1 MARTTPTGGDAVANP
16 AGTVRAAAGAAAGA
30 AAAPAARGGVRLR
43 GVTKTYG
50 AGEAAVHALRGVD
63 LHVEPGELVV
73 VLGPSGSGKTTL
85 LNVLGGI
92 EAPDGGSAE
101 VSGVELTGRRPR
113 ELAGFRREH
122 IGFVFQFFNLVPT
135 LTARENVEVMVELTG
150 RGERREAVGLL
161 ESVGL
166 GDRLDSFPAQL
177 SGGQQ
182 QRVAIARA
190 LATDPDL
197 LLADE
202 PTGALDV
209 ATGKSVLRLLQQTNR
224 EGRGV
229 LMVTHNAA
237 IAQIAH
243 RVVTMRD
250 GRVESVEVDAAP
262 ADVAAVEW

>member
-1 MARTTPTGGDAVANP
+1 MAHTSTQD
-16 AGTVRAAAGAAAGA
+16 AGTGVTL
-30 AAAPAARGGVRLR
+30 RGGAKLR
-43 GVTKTYG
+43 GVSKSYG
-50 AGEAAVHALRGVD
+50 DGEASVAALDGVD
-63 LHVEPGELVV
+63 LDLGAGELVV

-92 EAPDGGSAE
+92 EPAGGGSVE
-101 VSGVELTGRRPR
+101 VAGVDLTGRRPR
-113 ELAGFRREH
+113 GLAGFRRDH

-150 RGERREAVGLL
+150 RGERRDAAGLL

-166 GDRLDSFPAQL
+166 GDRLDHFPAQL

-209 ATGKSVLRLLQQTNR
+209 ATGKSVLRLLQRTNR

-237 IAQIAH
+237 IARMAH

-250 GRVESVEVDAAP
+250 GRVESVERNAAP
-262 ADVAAVEW
+262 ADVADVDW